1 CPQCQTEKK
10 INLPTQLV
18 KESSHLV
25 TVSIPRNFMCTHGF
39 QAFIDKNFN
48 IRGYHKADFGID
60 EMEIYETGKKE
71 LNLIINYKLSLIIK
85 NLIENLERAIRDSEV
100 QGGALI
106 TQNRKVLYLSL
117 PDEIFLDVK
126 KQLEFQ
132 RDRLKR
138 NIKKVIFVLEGGS
151 KLFIDTINIE
161 NITLFICVSFASNIE
176 IVQANDR
183 LKKIINYFHKL

>member
-1 CPQCQTEKK
+1 
-10 INLPTQLV
+10 
-18 KESSHLV
+18 
-25 TVSIPRNFMCTHGF
+25 
-39 QAFIDKNFN
+39 
-48 IRGYHKADFGID
+48 
-60 EMEIYETGKKE
+60 
-71 LNLIINYKLSLIIK
+71 
-85 NLIENLERAIRDSEV
+85 V

-151 KLFIDTINIE
+151 KLFIDTINLE
-161 NITLFICVSFASNIE
+161 NITLFICISFASNIE